1 MDLAWLFPWLLFLH
15 ILGAIV
21 AFGFGFAA
29 PLIGPMAAAEPQ
41 HGNFVARLNLRVN
54 ERLVRPAALSM
65 AVTGVAMILVLGLD
79 LTKNLWLDIAIVL
92 YVIAVLFATFVQ
104 GRNGEHLVALTSTPP
119 GPGGPNP
126 GDPGDGG
133 QAAPGWDGPLRA
145 DRGDRLPDGGEALP
159 LMRLGRRCGLR

>member
-1 MDLAWLFPWLLFLH
+1 VAWLFPYLLFLH
-15 ILGAIV
+15 VLGAIV

-54 ERLVRPAALSM
+54 TRLVRPAALSM

-92 YVIAVLFATFVQ
+92 YVIAVVYATFVQ
-104 GRNGEHLVALTSTPP
+104 GKNGERLVELTSTPP
-119 GPGGPNP
+119 GPGGPSP
-126 GDPGDGG
+126 EIPSTVKKLQQGG
-133 QAAPGWDGPLRA
+133 IVLSV
-145 DRGDRLPDGGEALP
+145 LILSIIF
-159 LMRLGRRCGLR
+159 LMVVKPFR

>member
-1 MDLAWLFPWLLFLH
+1 VDLAWLFPWLLFAH
-15 ILGAIV
+15 VLGAIV

-54 ERLVRPAALSM
+54 TRLVRPAALSM

-92 YVIAVLFATFVQ
+92 YVIAVLYATFVQ
-104 GRNGEHLVALTSTPP
+104 GKNGERLVDLTSTPP

-126 GDPGDGG
+126 EIPATVKKLQQGG
-133 QAAPGWDGPLRA
+133 MILFVLIVAIVF
-145 DRGDRLPDGGEALP
+145 
-159 LMRLGRRCGLR
+159 LMVVKPFR

>member
-1 MDLAWLFPWLLFLH
+1 MAWLFPYLLFLH
-15 ILGAIV
+15 VLGAIV

-54 ERLVRPAALSM
+54 TRLVRPAALSM

-92 YVIAVLFATFVQ
+92 YVIAVVYATFVQ
-104 GRNGEHLVALTSTPP
+104 GKNGERLVELTSTPP

-126 GDPGDGG
+126 EIPSTVKKLQQGG
-133 QAAPGWDGPLRA
+133 IVLTV
-145 DRGDRLPDGGEALP
+145 LILSIIF
-159 LMRLGRRCGLR
+159 LMVVKPFR